1 MCVHGF
7 FSFFDCGQ
15 LVFLSNKELGEV
27 FSHPKAH
34 LLVHSVCPCLC
45 VCARASFSL
54 IRQKIEI
61 QETCGNHGKRVME
74 LRHAPAYEEEK
85 KKKKQLSLK
94 KTSRTVV
101 IFLNLEDVTF

>member
-1 MCVHGF
+1 
-7 FSFFDCGQ
+7 
-15 LVFLSNKELGEV
+15 
-27 FSHPKAH
+27 
-34 LLVHSVCPCLC
+34 
-45 VCARASFSL
+45 
-54 IRQKIEI
+54 
-61 QETCGNHGKRVME
+61 ME